1 MVARQGLTWE
11 VYRVEIF
18 ILEILGVFLTILQVC
33 ECVCVLGFK
42 IHVVAILRT
51 SFEVSQRIAC
61 LMHQK
66 VQWSSRI
73 PLVQALQPNSEIE
86 SEPQQS

>member
-1 MVARQGLTWE
+1 MKYSFRRFWE
-11 VYRVEIF
+11 F
-18 ILEILGVFLTILQVC
+18 FFTILHTFCRCVNV
-33 ECVCVLGFK
+33 CVCDAELKKLGFK

-73 PLVQALQPNSEIE
+73 PLAQALQPNSEIE

>member
-1 MVARQGLTWE
+1 M
-11 VYRVEIF
+11 
-18 ILEILGVFLTILQVC
+18 
-33 ECVCVLGFK
+33 CVCDAELKKLGFK
-42 IHVVAILRT
+42 MHVVAILRT

-73 PLVQALQPNSEIE
+73 PLAQALQPNSEIE